1 MMRLERVGL
10 DLLRPYQNNPRY
22 NDDAIDAVEESIDQ
36 VGYISPIIVDESLQI
51 LAGHSRWRSLNELGE
66 EEIDVVVVDGLTD
79 EQKRKFRLLDNKT
92 AEIASWDLGKL
103 QQELD
108 NLDFEG
114 YDFWSEELEKMAD
127 KIVAEKPKKKVIVCP
142 MCGKVVSGLV
152 DMDRFDK

>member
-1 MMRLERVGL
+1 MELVRVQL
-10 DLLRPYQNNPRY
+10 DTLRPYQNNPRY

-127 KIVAEKPKKKVIVCP
+127 KIVAEKTKKKVIVCP